1 MITLNTDKL
10 EKNTLND
17 ILTLMEPF
25 KRDWVRY
32 ADFNRLCKLVLSE
45 FKDSGEDGPS
55 QIKAALQYL
64 HSEGRVQ
71 YKKVGIDILYE
82 SLYKECIS

>member
-71 YKKVGIDILYE
+71 YKKVGSAAY
-82 SLYKECIS
+82 YKAVK